1 MNKDISTIKKAQ
13 GLALSKE
20 EKRSIWSMIEK
31 RGQELPVTS
40 PFRDSEDISRRSV
53 VPSSYF
59 LFFQRKLVAG
69 MAALCIVISGGVSA
83 IAEGALPGESL
94 YAVKVNVNEKMQS
107 LLAFTDESKASVEAA
122 LAVRRLEE
130 VKVLAKSGNLS
141 LQVEENA
148 KTRFAKHS
156 QTLEQHLEKLN
167 AKGDGDAV
175 VAIGGKYENGVV
187 SAYETFVGVREND
200 NQVDTAGFLQMMVA
214 PMAASSVMMYD
225 ASVTEAATKTGVTE
239 DTSVEAESV
248 AVAKSRAKQSE
259 NKERELVEFAEEI
272 RKISSKTSL
281 LRQESEERLRVDFE
295 GGKRSRNRE

>member
-59 LFFQRKLVAG
+59 LFFQRKVVAG

-107 LLAFTDESKASVEAA
+107 LLAFTDKDKASVEAA

-130 VKVLAKSGNLS
+130 VKVLAQTGGLS
-141 LQVEENA
+141 PKTEQVV

-156 QTLEQHLEKLN
+156 QNLEQQLEKLD
-167 AKGDGDAV
+167 AKGDIVAV
-175 VAIGGKYENGVV
+175 VEIGGVYEHNVA
-187 SAYETFVGVREND
+187 SAYQTFVDLAQSEG
-200 NQVDTAGFLQMMVA
+200 TAASSLQMMAV
-214 PMAASSVMMYD
+214 PMAATARMSYD
-225 ASVTEAATKTGVTE
+225 TTEAPSVTVAAEASLSETSPKAKTKQTE
-239 DTSVEAESV
+239 DEQVG
-248 AVAKSRAKQSE
+248 
-259 NKERELVEFAEEI
+259 LLGFAEEI
-272 RKISSKTSL
+272 RKVSSKTSL
-281 LRQESEERLRVDFE
+281 LLQESEQRLRMSPDKD
-295 GGKRSRNRE
+295 KRFNGER